1 MPTLSST
8 GFFERSRLELLEI
21 RDEIIDLATD
31 RDIYWKVQHE
41 VIQSNAKLMTARSP
55 FFDMLNDAYAHA
67 AAMRVRRLVDKNNR
81 TISLRRLLENLR
93 KYADLL
99 EGKITESELAS
110 DISELSRATSNI
122 KDYVDQ
128 FIAHHDRTPEASAP
142 IYRDL
147 NSAIDLLIQIF
158 KKYYRVLSGSDI
170 DVTVHY
176 LENPLHIFQFSWIAG
191 RVDSAVARC
200 V

>member
-8 GFFERSRLELLEI
+8 SFLERSRLELLEI

-31 RDIYWKVQHE
+31 RDIYWKVQHD
-41 VIQSNAKLMTARSP
+41 VIQSNAKLMTVRSP

-81 TISLRRLLENLR
+81 TISLRRLLEDLR

-99 EGKITESELAS
+99 KGKITDSELAI
-110 DISELSRATSNI
+110 DISELSRATSKI

-142 IYRDL
+142 IHRDL
-147 NSAIDLLIQIF
+147 NSAIDLLIQLF
-158 KKYYRVLSGSDI
+158 KKYYRVLAGSDI
-170 DVTVHY
+170 DVTIHY

-191 RVDSAVARC
+191 KVDSAVARC